1 MEKKEQNLNFFL
13 ICSIVLYAI
22 IELTTKSGLII
33 FLSLFILLYL
43 FLIKKSFRFA
53 PYLFVLIFLTSL
65 LFLLFDYE
73 TMLPIL
79 LLLSVLLIIMSNA
92 LIDACLS
99 FCIILILGVSF
110 IFLLETVDIQDI
122 LLYTLMLFAINIV
135 LWFLN
140 YQKSKAL
147 EKEQKLLNERIAEM
161 SYLVEFGR
169 LSSGLFHDLINPLT
183 ALSLS
188 LETINKA
195 RTGEFEEL
203 RKDLCDSF
211 FIAKKLKRFL
221 GAIKKQIHGICNNR
235 YFSINA
241 EIKDV
246 LEILNYQIR
255 KKNIEISFNANE
267 EIKIFGDP
275 FKFNHIILNLVS
287 NAIDAYDLDEV
298 FKKVEIRLER
308 QKEKII
314 LTIED
319 NAGGVSNEIQERIF
333 EAFFTTKE
341 KGTGIGLS
349 FVKNIIENDF
359 KGRIC
364 LRNNKKQG
372 AVFVIQLKT

>member
-13 ICSIVLYAI
+13 ICSIALYAI

-33 FLSLFILLYL
+33 FLSLFVLLYF
-43 FLIKKSFRFA
+43 FLKKKQFCCA
-53 PYLFVLIFLTSL
+53 PYLFVFVFLSAI

-73 TMLPIL
+73 IVLPLL
-79 LLLSVLLIIMSNA
+79 LLLSVLLVIISNA
-92 LIDACLS
+92 LINVCFS

-110 IFLLETVDIQDI
+110 FFLLETIEIQDI
-122 LLYTLMLFAINIV
+122 LLYTLVLFTVNLV

-140 YQKSKAL
+140 CQKSKAL
-147 EKEQKLLNERIAEM
+147 EKEQKLLNEKIAEM

-188 LETINKA
+188 LETINNSHS
-195 RTGEFEEL
+195 REFKEL

-211 FIAKKLKRFL
+211 FIAKKLRRFL
-221 GAIKKQIHGICNNR
+221 GAIKKQIHGICNNKC
-235 YFSINA
+235 FSIND

-246 LEILNYQIR
+246 LEILNYQVR
-255 KKNIEISFNANE
+255 KKNIEISFNASE

-287 NAIDAYDLDEV
+287 NAIDAYDSNDAFKGIEIGLERHG
-298 FKKVEIRLER
+298 KKV
-308 QKEKII
+308 I

-319 NAGGVSNEIQERIF
+319 NAGGISSEIQERIF

-364 LRNNKKQG
+364 LRNNREQG
-372 AVFVIQLKT
+372 AIFEIQLKT